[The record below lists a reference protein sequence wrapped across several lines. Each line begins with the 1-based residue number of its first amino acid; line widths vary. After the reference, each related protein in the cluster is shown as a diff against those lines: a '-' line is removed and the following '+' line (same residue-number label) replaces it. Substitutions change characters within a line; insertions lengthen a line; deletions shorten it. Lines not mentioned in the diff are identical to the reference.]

1 MFSAELDKQ
10 IMVTVDNRV
19 GTLAQMTKVIASSG
33 INMVAACAY
42 AVDNRGIVMFVSEDT
57 EKAEKAL
64 KAKNYDVRTEEVIL
78 VTLDNKPGALQA
90 LTERIAKAGIDI
102 TLLYG
107 SVTKGGKSSSI
118 ILISE
123 DNQSVLS
130 LLKL

>member
-1 MFSAELDKQ
+1 
-10 IMVTVDNRV
+10 
-19 GTLAQMTKVIASSG
+19 
-33 INMVAACAY
+33 
-42 AVDNRGIVMFVSEDT
+42 MFVSEDND
-57 EKAEKAL
+57 KAEKAL

-90 LTERIAKAGIDI
+90 LTERIAKANIDI

-123 DNQSVLS
+123 DNQSVLP